1 MIFERVNFNDEE
13 IKKMSRD
20 EFESR
25 HINLFWLDRDEAT
38 RKKILGQVYDL
49 ITKACQADQA
59 ESRIIMTGREWQH
72 FRP

>member
-38 RKKILGQVYDL
+38 RKKIHGQVYDL
-49 ITKACQADQA
+49 ITKPAKRTKQKA
-59 ESRIIMTGREWQH
+59 E
-72 FRP
+72 

>member
-38 RKKILGQVYDL
+38 RKKMLGQAYDL
-49 ITKACQADQA
+49 ITKPTKQTRRKA
-59 ESRIIMTGREWQH
+59 EK
-72 FRP
+72 

>member
-1 MIFERVNFNDEE
+1 MILERVNFNDEE

-49 ITKACQADQA
+49 ITKPAKRTKQKA
-59 ESRIIMTGREWQH
+59 E
-72 FRP
+72 

>member
-49 ITKACQADQA
+49 ITKPAKRTRQKA
-59 ESRIIMTGREWQH
+59 E
-72 FRP
+72 